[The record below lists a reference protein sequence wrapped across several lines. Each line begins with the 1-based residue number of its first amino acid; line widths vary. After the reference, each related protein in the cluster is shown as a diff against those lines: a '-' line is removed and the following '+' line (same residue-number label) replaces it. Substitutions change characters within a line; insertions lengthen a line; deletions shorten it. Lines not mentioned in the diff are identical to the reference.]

1 MRCFTRGPTSKAASP
16 HVKCLNSR
24 GTSQHPEHQQQQR
37 SWRPCGDWRLNT
49 SSRTLGADTLAPAYQ
64 DGDTPRKETFSSRD
78 DAEGGWRS
86 LAGCERAG
94 HSSPEDQIL
103 TVGRTGA
110 ERRQACAARW
120 DSVRRSR
127 IGALEAR
134 SPSLDGRV
142 VREPRRASRLA
153 AKRKIA
159 PPHQRTRDATLGDG
173 SEGQCGS
180 ELASCAP
187 RRPQMLTGARLQPA
201 DTTNKRPMTSLRARS
216 PRAQPPTST
225 EYRPAA

>member
-1 MRCFTRGPTSKAASP
+1 MARRHVNVTIHTQALCSSVAVSLRLNGRTRRAWTVGVLTPGASQRIDVVGRGSIDGRAQGGAAGRARAAEVRGSRGAGKQEAGCTAHPQHEMRCFTRGPTSKAASP

-120 DSVRRSR
+120 D
-127 IGALEAR
+127 
-134 SPSLDGRV
+134 
-142 VREPRRASRLA
+142 
-153 AKRKIA
+153 
-159 PPHQRTRDATLGDG
+159 
-173 SEGQCGS
+173 
-180 ELASCAP
+180 
-187 RRPQMLTGARLQPA
+187 
-201 DTTNKRPMTSLRARS
+201 
-216 PRAQPPTST
+216 
-225 EYRPAA
+225 